1 MGATH
6 APTDPIKHFEATVE
20 HLLDALHKANVL
32 LEDYRPENQARI
44 VEAIGGLPAHLD
56 AMAAA
61 AAAGPVADLRV
72 PRELFDFLEAG
83 QNPDLFT
90 RQLLASAVA
99 QSELCK
105 GKVEALADY
114 RDALERETIAVFP
127 ELQAELQRVKLE
139 GTKLEEDEEG
149 RQQDGTKR
157 VKTE

>member
-1 MGATH
+1 M
-6 APTDPIKHFEATVE
+6 DPVKHFEATVE
-20 HLLDALHKANVL
+20 QLLDALHKASVL

-44 VEAIGGLPAHLD
+44 VEAIGGLPARLD

-61 AAAGPVADLRV
+61 GAAGPVADLRV
-72 PRELFDFLEAG
+72 PKELFDFLEEG

-105 GKVEALADY
+105 GKVEALAEY
-114 RDALERETIAVFP
+114 RDALERETVAVFP
-127 ELQAELQRVKLE
+127 EMQAELQHVKSE
-139 GTKLEEDEEG
+139 GAKHEAGSGEP
-149 RQQDGTKR
+149 DGMKR